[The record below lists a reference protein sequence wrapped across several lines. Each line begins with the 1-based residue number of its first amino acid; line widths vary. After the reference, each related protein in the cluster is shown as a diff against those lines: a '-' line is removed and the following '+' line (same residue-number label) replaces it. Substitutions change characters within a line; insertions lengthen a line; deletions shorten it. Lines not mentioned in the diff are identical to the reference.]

1 MQFKTQYDARDRVFS
16 DPGSP
21 EHITYAGH
29 YDEKGRVVLEE
40 SGRENIYDF
49 IQSHAESCD
58 IHVLMKRYQNGDV
71 DALSQKQGFYGDFLD
86 FPKTYAEALNHM
98 NEMERQFMSLPVD
111 TREKFGNSFTE
122 FLAASAEPDFLDK
135 TKHTEQQKQGTA
147 TKRLFH
153 SLTLFTSKS
162 FPISSGK

>member
-1 MQFKTQYDARDRVFS
+1 MEFKTQYDARDRVFT

-98 NEMERQFMSLPVD
+98 NEMERQFMALPVE

-122 FLAASAEPDFLDK
+122 FLAASAEPDFLDRLGIK
-135 TKHTEQQKQGTA
+135 KESVTEPVSVIPHDEIKEV
-147 TKRLFH
+147 
-153 SLTLFTSKS
+153 SKE
-162 FPISSGK
+162 

>member
-1 MQFKTQYDARDRVFS
+1 MQFKTQYDARDRIFS

-98 NEMERQFMSLPVD
+98 NEMERQFMALPVE

-122 FLAASAEPDFLDK
+122 FLAASAEPDFLERLGIKKDSASEPVPAIPQDESK
-135 TKHTEQQKQGTA
+135 EVTKE
-147 TKRLFH
+147 
-153 SLTLFTSKS
+153 
-162 FPISSGK
+162 

>member
-1 MQFKTQYDARDRVFS
+1 MEFKTQYDARDRIFS

-40 SGRENIYDF
+40 SGRENLYDY
-49 IQSHAESCD
+49 IQSYAESCD
-58 IHVLMKRYQNGDV
+58 IHVLMKRYANGDV

-98 NEMERQFMSLPVD
+98 NEMERQFMALPVE

-122 FLAASAEPDFLDK
+122 FLAASGEADFLERLGIKKESVAEPDPAIPQVE
-135 TKHTEQQKQGTA
+135 TKEV
-147 TKRLFH
+147 TKE
-153 SLTLFTSKS
+153 
-162 FPISSGK
+162 

>member
-1 MQFKTQYDARDRVFS
+1 MQFKTQYDARDRIFS

-58 IHVLMKRYQNGDV
+58 IHVLMKRYQNGDF

-98 NEMERQFMSLPVD
+98 NEMERQFMALPVE

-122 FLAASAEPDFLDK
+122 FLAASAEPDFLDRLGIK
-135 TKHTEQQKQGTA
+135 KEAAAEPVPAIPQVEIKEVTKE
-147 TKRLFH
+147 
-153 SLTLFTSKS
+153 
-162 FPISSGK
+162 

>member
-1 MQFKTQYDARDRVFS
+1 MQFKTQYDARDRIFS

-58 IHVLMKRYQNGDV
+58 IHVLMKRYQNGDI

-98 NEMERQFMSLPVD
+98 NEMERQFMALPVE

-122 FLAASAEPDFLDK
+122 FLAASAEPDFLDRLGIK
-135 TKHTEQQKQGTA
+135 KESVTEPVPAIPQDEIKEV
-147 TKRLFH
+147 
-153 SLTLFTSKS
+153 SKE
-162 FPISSGK
+162 

>member
-1 MQFKTQYDARDRVFS
+1 MEFKTQYDARDRIFS

-40 SGRENIYDF
+40 SGRENLYDY
-49 IQSHAESCD
+49 IQSYAESCD
-58 IHVLMKRYQNGDV
+58 IHVLMKRYANGDV

-98 NEMERQFMSLPVD
+98 NEMERQFMALPVE

-122 FLAASAEPDFLDK
+122 FLAASGEADFLERLGIKKEPVAEPVPVIPQVG
-135 TKHTEQQKQGTA
+135 TKEV
-147 TKRLFH
+147 TKE
-153 SLTLFTSKS
+153 
-162 FPISSGK
+162 

>member
-1 MQFKTQYDARDRVFS
+1 MEFKTQYDARDRVFT

-40 SGRENIYDF
+40 SGRENLYDY
-49 IQSHAESCD
+49 IQSYAESCD
-58 IHVLMKRYQNGDV
+58 IHVLMKRYANGDV

-98 NEMERQFMSLPVD
+98 NEMERQFMALPVE

-122 FLAASAEPDFLDK
+122 FLAASGEADFLDK
-135 TKHTEQQKQGTA
+135 LGIKAVEPKEVTPAITVKEEVKE
-147 TKRLFH
+147 
-153 SLTLFTSKS
+153 
-162 FPISSGK
+162 

>member
-1 MQFKTQYDARDRVFS
+1 MQFKTQYDARDRIFS

-98 NEMERQFMSLPVD
+98 NEMERQFMALPVES
-111 TREKFGNSFTE
+111 REKFGNSFAE
-122 FLAASAEPDFLDK
+122 FLAASAEPDFLDRLGIK
-135 TKHTEQQKQGTA
+135 KAPVVEPVPAIPQVETKEV
-147 TKRLFH
+147 TKE
-153 SLTLFTSKS
+153 
-162 FPISSGK
+162 

>member
-122 FLAASAEPDFLDK
+122 FLAASAEPDFLDRLGIK
-135 TKHTEQQKQGTA
+135 IESAVESVPAIPQVETKEV
-147 TKRLFH
+147 TKE
-153 SLTLFTSKS
+153 
-162 FPISSGK
+162 

>member
-1 MQFKTQYDARDRVFS
+1 MEFKTQYDARDRIFS

-40 SGRENIYDF
+40 SGRENLYDY
-49 IQSHAESCD
+49 IQSYAESCD
-58 IHVLMKRYQNGDV
+58 IHVLMKRYANGDV

-98 NEMERQFMSLPVD
+98 NEMERQFMALPVE

-122 FLAASAEPDFLDK
+122 FLAASGEADFLDK
-135 TKHTEQQKQGTA
+135 LGIKAEEPEEVTPAIQVKEEVKE
-147 TKRLFH
+147 
-153 SLTLFTSKS
+153 
-162 FPISSGK
+162 

>member
-1 MQFKTQYDARDRVFS
+1 MEFKTQYDARDRIFS

-40 SGRENIYDF
+40 SGRENLYDY
-49 IQSHAESCD
+49 IQSYAESCD
-58 IHVLMKRYQNGDV
+58 IHVLMKRYANGDV

-98 NEMERQFMSLPVD
+98 NEMERQFMALPVE

-122 FLAASAEPDFLDK
+122 FLAASGEADFFERLGIKKEPAAEPVPAIPLVE
-135 TKHTEQQKQGTA
+135 TKEVMKE
-147 TKRLFH
+147 
-153 SLTLFTSKS
+153 
-162 FPISSGK
+162 

>member
-1 MQFKTQYDARDRVFS
+1 MEFKTQYDARDRIFS

-40 SGRENIYDF
+40 SGRENLYDY
-49 IQSHAESCD
+49 IQSYAESCD
-58 IHVLMKRYQNGDV
+58 IHVLMKRYANGDV

-98 NEMERQFMSLPVD
+98 NEMERRMPRLPMWCGCRVYQ
-111 TREKFGNSFTE
+111 
-122 FLAASAEPDFLDK
+122 LLP
-135 TKHTEQQKQGTA
+135 
-147 TKRLFH
+147 
-153 SLTLFTSKS
+153 
-162 FPISSGK
+162 

>member
-1 MQFKTQYDARDRVFS
+1 MQFKTQYDARDRIFS

-29 YDEKGRVVLEE
+29 YDDKGRVVLEE

-98 NEMERQFMSLPVD
+98 NEMERQFMALPVE

-122 FLAASAEPDFLDK
+122 FLAASGEADFL
-135 TKHTEQQKQGTA
+135 E
-147 TKRLFH
+147 RLGIKAEEPKEV
-153 SLTLFTSKS
+153 TPAIPVKEDV
-162 FPISSGK
+162 KE

>member
-1 MQFKTQYDARDRVFS
+1 MEFKTQYDARERVFT

-29 YDEKGRVVLEE
+29 YDEKGRVILEE

-71 DALSQKQGFYGDFLD
+71 EALSQKQGFYGDFLD

-98 NEMERQFMSLPVD
+98 NEMERQFMALPVE

-122 FLAASAEPDFLDK
+122 FLAASAEPDFLDRLGIK
-135 TKHTEQQKQGTA
+135 KESVTEPVPDISQDDIKEV
-147 TKRLFH
+147 
-153 SLTLFTSKS
+153 SKE
-162 FPISSGK
+162 

>member
-1 MQFKTQYDARDRVFS
+1 MEFKTQYDARDRIFS

-40 SGRENIYDF
+40 AGRENIYDF

-71 DALSQKQGFYGDFLD
+71 EALSQKQGFYGDFLD

-98 NEMERQFMSLPVD
+98 NEMERQFMALPVE

-122 FLAASAEPDFLDK
+122 FLAASAESDFLD
-135 TKHTEQQKQGTA
+135 
-147 TKRLFH
+147 RLGIKKEPAADFGPAIP
-153 SLTLFTSKS
+153 KVDINEEV
-162 FPISSGK
+162 PKE

>member
-1 MQFKTQYDARDRVFS
+1 MEFKTQYDVRDRVVTC
-16 DPGSP
+16 PGSP

-71 DALSQKQGFYGDFLD
+71 SALSQAQGFYGDVLD
-86 FPKTYAEALNHM
+86 FPKTYAEALNHF
-98 NEMERQFMSLPVD
+98 NEMERKFMSLPVD
-111 TREKFGNSFTE
+111 VREKFGNSFSE
-122 FLAASAEPDFLDK
+122 FLAASGEPDFLDRLGIK
-135 TKHTEQQKQGTA
+135 KEEAAA
-147 TKRLFH
+147 TPAIPVVKEEV
-153 SLTLFTSKS
+153 KE
-162 FPISSGK
+162 

>member
-1 MQFKTQYDARDRVFS
+1 MEFKTQYDARDRIFS

-58 IHVLMKRYQNGDV
+58 IHVLMKRYQNGDI

-98 NEMERQFMSLPVD
+98 NEMERQFMSLPVE

-122 FLAASAEPDFLDK
+122 FLAASAEPDFLDRLGIK
-135 TKHTEQQKQGTA
+135 KEPFSEPVPAIPPVEPKPEIKEVTKE
-147 TKRLFH
+147 
-153 SLTLFTSKS
+153 
-162 FPISSGK
+162 

>member
-1 MQFKTQYDARDRVFS
+1 MQFKTQYDARDRIFS

-71 DALSQKQGFYGDFLD
+71 EALSQKQGFYGDFLD

-98 NEMERQFMSLPVD
+98 NEMERQFMALPVE

-122 FLAASAEPDFLDK
+122 FLAASAEPDFLDRLGIK
-135 TKHTEQQKQGTA
+135 KDSASEPVPAIPQDESKEVTKE
-147 TKRLFH
+147 
-153 SLTLFTSKS
+153 
-162 FPISSGK
+162 

>member
-1 MQFKTQYDARDRVFS
+1 MEFKTQYDARDRVFT

-21 EHITYAGH
+21 EHITYAGY

-71 DALSQKQGFYGDFLD
+71 EALSQKQGFYGDFLD

-98 NEMERQFMSLPVD
+98 NEMERQFMALPVE

-122 FLAASAEPDFLDK
+122 FLAASADPDFLDRLGIK
-135 TKHTEQQKQGTA
+135 KESVTEPDPDI
-147 TKRLFH
+147 
-153 SLTLFTSKS
+153 SKDEIKEVS
-162 FPISSGK
+162 KE

>member
-1 MQFKTQYDARDRVFS
+1 MEFKTQYDARDRVFT

-40 SGRENIYDF
+40 SGRENLYDY
-49 IQSHAESCD
+49 IQSYAESCD
-58 IHVLMKRYQNGDV
+58 IHVLMKRYANGDV

-98 NEMERQFMSLPVD
+98 NEMERQFMALPVE

-122 FLAASAEPDFLDK
+122 FLAASGEADFLDK
-135 TKHTEQQKQGTA
+135 LGIKAEEPKEVTPAIPVKEGVKEL
-147 TKRLFH
+147 KEEV
-153 SLTLFTSKS
+153 KE
-162 FPISSGK
+162 

>member
-1 MQFKTQYDARDRVFS
+1 MEFKTQYDARDRVFT

-71 DALSQKQGFYGDFLD
+71 EALSQKQGFYGDFLD

-98 NEMERQFMSLPVD
+98 NEMERQFMALPVE

-122 FLAASAEPDFLDK
+122 FLAASAEPDFLDRLGIK
-135 TKHTEQQKQGTA
+135 KESVTEPDPDISQDEIKEV
-147 TKRLFH
+147 
-153 SLTLFTSKS
+153 SK
-162 FPISSGK
+162 

>member
-1 MQFKTQYDARDRVFS
+1 MEFKTQYDARDRVFT

-71 DALSQKQGFYGDFLD
+71 EALSQKQGFYGDFLD

-98 NEMERQFMSLPVD
+98 NEMECQFMALPVE

-122 FLAASAEPDFLDK
+122 FLAASAEPDFLDRLGIK
-135 TKHTEQQKQGTA
+135 KESVTEPDPDISQDEIKEV
-147 TKRLFH
+147 
-153 SLTLFTSKS
+153 SKV
-162 FPISSGK
+162 

>member
-1 MQFKTQYDARDRVFS
+1 MQFKTQYDARDRIFS

-98 NEMERQFMSLPVD
+98 NEMERQFMALPVE

-122 FLAASAEPDFLDK
+122 FLAASAEPDFLDRLGIK
-135 TKHTEQQKQGTA
+135 KEVASEPVPAIPQDETKEV
-147 TKRLFH
+147 TKE
-153 SLTLFTSKS
+153 
-162 FPISSGK
+162 

>member
-1 MQFKTQYDARDRVFS
+1 MEFKTQYDARERVFT

-58 IHVLMKRYQNGDV
+58 IHVLMKRYQNGDFE
-71 DALSQKQGFYGDFLD
+71 ALSQKQGFYGDFLD

-98 NEMERQFMSLPVD
+98 NEMERQFMALPVE

-122 FLAASAEPDFLDK
+122 FLAASAEPDFLDRLGIK
-135 TKHTEQQKQGTA
+135 KESVTEPDPDISQDDIKEV
-147 TKRLFH
+147 
-153 SLTLFTSKS
+153 SKE
-162 FPISSGK
+162 

>member
-1 MQFKTQYDARDRVFS
+1 MEFKTQYDARERVFT

-71 DALSQKQGFYGDFLD
+71 EALSQKQGFYGDFLD

-98 NEMERQFMSLPVD
+98 NEMERQFMALPVE

-122 FLAASAEPDFLDK
+122 FLAASAEPDFLDRLGIK
-135 TKHTEQQKQGTA
+135 KESVTEPDPDISQVDIKEV
-147 TKRLFH
+147 
-153 SLTLFTSKS
+153 SKE
-162 FPISSGK
+162 

>member
-1 MQFKTQYDARDRVFS
+1 MQFKTQYDARDRIFS

-21 EHITYAGH
+21 DHITYAGH

-58 IHVLMKRYQNGDV
+58 IHVLMKRYQNGDIN
-71 DALSQKQGFYGDFLD
+71 ALSKKQGFYGDFLD

-98 NEMERQFMSLPVD
+98 NEMERQFMALPVE

-122 FLAASAEPDFLDK
+122 FLAASAEPDFLERLGIK
-135 TKHTEQQKQGTA
+135 KEAATEPVPAIPQVETKEV
-147 TKRLFH
+147 TKE
-153 SLTLFTSKS
+153 
-162 FPISSGK
+162 